1 MAAHDSDLEVFAYAV
16 AEKSEQYV
24 AVIEALVT
32 SRERFRLQ
40 LRPGEVA
47 ADVRAGGSNLDQ
59 SQVSLL
65 LEQLA
70 DWGNVSRFYDSAAP
84 ETLAEFYNKR
94 YLYQLTPRGS
104 AAHDGV
110 RAAQRAGLAVGGRLS
125 GVLLPG
131 ILERLEAI
139 RVAAAESEPDAGRLY
154 SLFVDL
160 FGSFGELAENS
171 ARYMSDLAVQVSDL
185 TSDDERFLSY
195 KQAVFA
201 YLSDFMA
208 RFDEILPP
216 VQALVAALDP
226 GIAALLEVAAGADV
240 APTLAGADEGPLA
253 NLRQRWSGVVGWF
266 LPGFAAES
274 GGMRDRLPVAE
285 SLKLAML
292 EAINR
297 ILMAVT
303 RLNEQHFRR
312 ASREADFVQLARWFA
327 AIDDPGADG
336 GSGGGGF
343 SAQLLWD
350 YAFGLWGARHFSD
363 AAGDEEV
370 ERRRSFWEAEPAQ
383 IAPRLRATGRRAGP
397 GRFAKASDYRA
408 VKLARV
414 ALVRCLHAQALAAT
428 TRLAGRTPAR
438 LSDLGPLDPEEF
450 DQFLLLLDAALGT
463 RPAPDGARAAV
474 TPLVALVLRPVDG
487 GGETELRTPAGT
499 LRCPDYHLEIHL
511 DDAEGSQAHDAADV
525 TTNIPMASSVGGGA
539 TTEHE
544 SEAFG

>member
-1 MAAHDSDLEVFAYAV
+1 MAAHNSDLEVFAYAI
-16 AEKSEQYV
+16 AEKGEQYV
-24 AVIEALVT
+24 AVVEALVA

-40 LRPGEVA
+40 LRPSEVA
-47 ADVRAGGSNLDQ
+47 AELRSGGNDLDQ
-59 SQVSLL
+59 SQVSVL

-70 DWGNVSRFYDSAAP
+70 GWGNVSRFYDSAAP

-110 RAAQRAGLAVGGRLS
+110 RAAQRAGLAAGGRLS

-216 VQALVAALDP
+216 VQALVVALEP
-226 GIAALLEVAAGADV
+226 GIAALLELASGADI
-240 APTLAGADEGPLA
+240 APTLAGTDEGPLA
-253 NLRQRWSGVVGWF
+253 NLRQRWAGVVGWF
-266 LPGFAAES
+266 LPDSATES

-327 AIDDPGADG
+327 AIDDPSAEPG
-336 GSGGGGF
+336 GVGS
-343 SAQLLWD
+343 SAHLLWD

-370 ERRRSFWEAEPAQ
+370 ERRRSFWDAEPAQ
-383 IAPRLRATGRRAGP
+383 IAPRLRASGRRAGP

-414 ALVRCLHAQALAAT
+414 ALVRRLYAQALAAT

-450 DQFLLLLDAALGT
+450 DQFLLLLDAALGA

-474 TPLVALVLRPVDG
+474 TPLVAVVLRTVDDA
-487 GGETELRTPAGT
+487 GETELRTPAGT
-499 LRCPDYHLEIHL
+499 LRCPDYHLEIRL
-511 DDAEGSQAHDAADV
+511 DEAEGSPADDAADL
-525 TTNIPMASSVGGGA
+525 TTSVPRA
-539 TTEHE
+539 TLALVATSE
-544 SEAFG
+544 SEAVG